1 MQGGDLLGE
10 IDRIAEILHSYPQ
23 DPRYLLAILLEMQE
37 KLKYLPTSAMRAV
50 AEYLSVP
57 DSRVYAVATFY
68 STLSLHKKGRKII
81 KVCMGTACHLRGAAS
96 VLEEISK
103 QLGVKTGET
112 SADGEYTLETV
123 NCVGA
128 CALAP
133 VMIAEDRTYG
143 KMAPAKVADILA
155 KEASL

>member
-10 IDRIAEILHSYPQ
+10 IDRIAEVLRSYPQ
-23 DPRYLLAILLEMQE
+23 DPRYLLAILLEIQE
-37 KLKYLPTSAMRAV
+37 KIKYLPTSAMRSV
-50 AEYLSVP
+50 ADYLSVP

-68 STLSLHKKGRKII
+68 STLSLKKKGRKII
-81 KVCMGTACHLRGAAS
+81 RVCMGTACHLRGSAS
-96 VLEEISK
+96 VLDELSK
-103 QLGVKTGET
+103 QLGVKTGDT

-133 VMIAEDRTYG
+133 VMIADDRTYG
-143 KMAPAKVADILA
+143 KMAPTKVADVLA
-155 KEASL
+155 KEAAL

>member
-1 MQGGDLLGE
+1 MKQ
-10 IDRIAEILHSYPQ
+10 
-23 DPRYLLAILLEMQE
+23 
-37 KLKYLPTSAMRAV
+37 T

-68 STLSLHKKGRKII
+68 STLSMRKKGRKII
-81 KVCMGTACHLRGAAS
+81 RVCMGTACHLRGSGS

-103 QLGVKTGET
+103 QLGIKTGET
-112 SADGEYTLETV
+112 SANGEYTLETV

-133 VMIAEDRTYG
+133 VIIAEDRTYG
-143 KMAPAKVADILA
+143 KMSPAKVADVLV
-155 KEASL
+155 KEAVL

>member
-1 MQGGDLLGE
+1 MGE
-10 IDRIAEILHSYPQ
+10 IDRIARVLRVYPQ
-23 DPRYLLAILLEMQE
+23 DPRYLLAILLDIQE
-37 KLKYLPTSAMRAV
+37 KDKYLLTSAMKQT

-68 STLSLHKKGRKII
+68 STLSMRKKGRKII
-81 KVCMGTACHLRGAAS
+81 RVCMGTACHLRGSGS

-103 QLGVKTGET
+103 QLGIKTGET
-112 SADGEYTLETV
+112 SANGEYTLETV

-133 VMIAEDRTYG
+133 VIIAEDRTYG
-143 KMAPAKVADILA
+143 KMSPAKVADVLV
-155 KEASL
+155 KEAVL

>member
-1 MQGGDLLGE
+1 MGE
-10 IDRIAEILHSYPQ
+10 IDRIARVLRVYPQ
-23 DPRYLLAILLEMQE
+23 DPRYLLAILLDIQE
-37 KLKYLPTSAMRAV
+37 KEKYLSTSAMKQT

-68 STLSLHKKGRKII
+68 STLSMRKKGRKII
-81 KVCMGTACHLRGAAS
+81 RVCMGTACHLRGSGS

-103 QLGVKTGET
+103 QLGIKTGET
-112 SADGEYTLETV
+112 SANGEYTLETV

-133 VMIAEDRTYG
+133 VIIAEDRTYG
-143 KMAPAKVADILA
+143 KMSPAKVADILV
-155 KEASL
+155 KEAVL

>member
-1 MQGGDLLGE
+1 MGE
-10 IDRIAEILHSYPQ
+10 IDRIARVLRVYPQ
-23 DPRYLLAILLEMQE
+23 DPRYLLAILLDIQE
-37 KLKYLPTSAMRAV
+37 KEKYLSTSAMKQT

-68 STLSLHKKGRKII
+68 STLSMRKKGRKII
-81 KVCMGTACHLRGAAS
+81 RVCMGTACHLRGSGS

-103 QLGVKTGET
+103 QLGIKTGET
-112 SADGEYTLETV
+112 SANGEYTLETV

-133 VMIAEDRTYG
+133 VIIAEDRTYG
-143 KMAPAKVADILA
+143 KMSLAKVADVLV
-155 KEASL
+155 KEAVL